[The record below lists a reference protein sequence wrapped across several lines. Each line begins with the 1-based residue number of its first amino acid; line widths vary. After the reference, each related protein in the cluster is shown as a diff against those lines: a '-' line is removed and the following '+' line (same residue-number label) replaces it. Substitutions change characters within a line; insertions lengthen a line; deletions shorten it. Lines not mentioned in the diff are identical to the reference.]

1 MAGGWGIKR
10 HSTSRLFLQRF
21 VESEREFLKS
31 LFLTNR
37 STFVL
42 HGIPFSESLLVSSS
56 IICISFFSLARAF
69 YSSARVTHLRCNCH
83 HCSGSFLTTSVAPY
97 CYYGFYRGG
106 LGVNGNLLNYP
117 ETVTPYHYNWAP
129 LGGGA
134 YELRPPSK
142 GA

>member
-1 MAGGWGIKR
+1 MC
-10 HSTSRLFLQRF
+10 L
-21 VESEREFLKS
+21 
-31 LFLTNR
+31 
-37 STFVL
+37 
-42 HGIPFSESLLVSSS
+42 
-56 IICISFFSLARAF
+56 
-69 YSSARVTHLRCNCH
+69 
-83 HCSGSFLTTSVAPY
+83 TSVATVTTAVALSSPPLWLLVVTSV
-97 CYYGFYRGG
+97 FTEGG